1 MDYKIV
7 LMQNAEND
15 LNSFI
20 SYLLFEKKSEQA
32 AGNLLN
38 DFEATK
44 VSLSKVA
51 GSLKLC
57 DNPMLRELGY
67 RRINFLYH
75 RYFMLYRIEKDT
87 VYVDNIFHELQDKV
101 DEIML
106 RFNDD
111 KKKITIISQNLFNYR
126 KKNIRGLKQVDLY
139 QNKYKADVYAF
150 QEYPEFGRGKTFYT
164 TFCVNNEESKGS
176 VNEVEALWKEHFP
189 WSNFPQRY
197 WAEINVLFNKVEI
210 RVINVHIPS
219 TTDQDQLRFV
229 LLKRLEQL
237 KYEPVILL
245 GDFNAAFSYQ
255 TDKVVQGN
263 NLFMSLITKKGYK
276 EICGEKENNIKPH
289 YTFALNSSKTK
300 SWEKKKLDHIFMSS
314 KLDELG
320 FNMDLKYIDDVNIN
334 LQDINGIKPLDAF
347 TDHSGLKLVIES
359 ENP

>member
-7 LMQNAEND
+7 LMHNAEND
-15 LNSFI
+15 LDSFI
-20 SYLLFEKKSEQA
+20 SYLLFEKRSKQA

-44 VSLSKVA
+44 VSLSNVA

>member
-7 LMQNAEND
+7 LMHNAEND
-15 LNSFI
+15 LDSFI
-20 SYLLFEKKSEQA
+20 SYLLFEKRSKQA

-44 VSLSKVA
+44 VSLSNVA

-111 KKKITIISQNLFNYR
+111 KKKITTISQNLYNYR

-289 YTFALNSSKTK
+289 YTFALKSSKTK

>member
-1 MDYKIV
+1 MAYKIV

-15 LNSFI
+15 LDSFI
-20 SYLLFEKKSEQA
+20 SYLLFEKRSKQA

-44 VSLSKVA
+44 VSLSNVA

-75 RYFMLYRIEKDT
+75 RYFILYRIEKDT

>member
-7 LMQNAEND
+7 LMHNAEND
-15 LNSFI
+15 LDSFI
-20 SYLLFEKKSEQA
+20 SYLLFEKRSKQA

-44 VSLSKVA
+44 VSLSNVA

-111 KKKITIISQNLFNYR
+111 KKKITIISQNLYNYR

-289 YTFALNSSKTK
+289 YTFALKSSKTK